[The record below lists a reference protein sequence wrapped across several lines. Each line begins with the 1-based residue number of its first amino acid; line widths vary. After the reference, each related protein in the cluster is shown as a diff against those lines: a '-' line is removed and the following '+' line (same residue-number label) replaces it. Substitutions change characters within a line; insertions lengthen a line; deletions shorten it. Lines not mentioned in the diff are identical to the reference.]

1 MKIYFDTCGLNR
13 PLDDKTQLRIA
24 LEAEA
29 VLAVLS
35 LCNSGTSRLVSSEIL
50 ELETSRNQNSQR
62 RTYIFETLA
71 MAGERILVTD
81 EIRNRAKELEKFG
94 LKTFDALHLA
104 CAEVGEVDYFCT
116 CDDRFLRKA
125 KSLKQL
131 KLKVVSPL
139 ELAEGILI

>member
-13 PLDDKTQLRIA
+13 PLDDKTQPRIA

-35 LCNSGTSRLVSSEIL
+35 FCNFGASSLVSSEIL
-50 ELETSRNQNSQR
+50 EIETSRNRNSQR

-71 MAGERILVTD
+71 MAEERILVTD
-81 EIRNRAKELEKFG
+81 EIRNRAKELEKCG

-104 CAEVGEVDYFCT
+104 CAEAGEVDHFCT

-125 KSLKQL
+125 KSLEQL
-131 KLKVVSPL
+131 KLKIVSPL
-139 ELAEGILI
+139 ELAEEILI

>member
-13 PLDDKTQLRIA
+13 PLDDKTQPRIA

-35 LCNSGTSRLVSSEIL
+35 LCNSGASSLVSSEIL
-50 ELETSRNQNSQR
+50 ELETSRNRNSKR

-71 MAGERILVTD
+71 MAEERILVTD
-81 EIRNRAKELEKFG
+81 EIGNRAKELEQFG
-94 LKTFDALHLA
+94 LKTFDAVHLA
-104 CAEVGEVDYFCT
+104 CAEAGEVDYFCT

-139 ELAEGILI
+139 ELAEEILV

>member
-13 PLDDKTQLRIA
+13 PLDDKTQPRIA

-35 LCNSGTSRLVSSEIL
+35 FCTAGASSLVSSQIL
-50 ELETSRNQNSQR
+50 EFETSRNRNSKR
-62 RTYIFETLA
+62 RTYVFETLA
-71 MAGERILVTD
+71 MAEERILVTD

-139 ELAEGILI
+139 ELAEEILI